1 MPLTLDDILS
11 APSDPDELNKHLI
24 GRGLIPSP
32 IEAPPAIAPA
42 TVGPLS
48 PVTPV
53 VKPMTPPNPGAPLRK
68 EPQIDMSVMNET
80 GEAPALAGGIPG
92 MGGGGNIVAPMVP
105 PAAPT
110 AKESVAAGMALH
122 PLSAKEEGKRQ
133 FHELRP
139 QLTADPGSAEYSHQ
153 KLAQMEFDKAHP
165 WGGDISAHP
174 GLLGKIGH
182 IAAKVG
188 NIAGDVLAP
197 GVMANI
203 PGTDINKQIQEADT
217 KRELTERTAAEQ
229 EGVTKG
235 LQQEESKTRGEEAK
249 TKLAKEQSEQ
259 NLEKDSEGNI
269 TGWKDAQGKLHG
281 LDEEG
286 TPQGV
291 KDIAEAT
298 MNKPHFEKMANGDVV
313 QITPGKAGQPATS
326 TVVAHADPKIE
337 TELTTRTVN
346 GQEHHILLNKQ
357 TGQDIKD
364 LGAFKTEA
372 NPAKELAKEK
382 ADEEPVIGFDK
393 NGVQRL
399 MPRGQAQKEGLTHL
413 VKSSPKDRADSEQN
427 TAALND
433 MGAKVKNA
441 FESSKAI
448 DKLGMTQK
456 TLIQSALRGHPDDY
470 SVRLAISMMAPEA
483 QKYVQDVFSLR
494 EAALAL
500 PKQTTGGS
508 RVSEPQANALFNTV
522 PGSSGDH
529 KYREGQ
535 LRKFDENL
543 TRLWKKVP
551 LVEGNEPERAFPEE
565 KKGGGGEAKPPRE
578 PKPGMKWQQNKKTN
592 EFREVPENQ

>member
-1 MPLTLDDILS
+1 MPLTLDDILA

-24 GRGLIPSP
+24 GRGLIPP
-32 IEAPPAIAPA
+32 IVAAPPAIAPA
-42 TVGPLS
+42 TVGALS
-48 PVTPV
+48 PVAPA
-53 VKPMTPPNPGAPLRK
+53 VKPMTPPKTDWLARETGGIHPLRP
-68 EPQIDMSVMNET
+68 EPTMDMS
-80 GEAPALAGGIPG
+80 EAPELGGTPPGGAGAGIVKP
-92 MGGGGNIVAPMVP
+92 MSPVAP
-105 PAAPT
+105 T
-110 AKESVAAGMALH
+110 RKESIAA
-122 PLSAKEEGKRQ
+122 GKRQ
-133 FHELRP
+133 FQEMRP
-139 QLTADPGSAEYSHQ
+139 PLTADPGSAEFSHQ
-153 KLAQMEFDKAHP
+153 KLAQIEFDKAHP
-165 WGGDISAHP
+165 WGGDISAQP

-203 PGTDINKQIQEADT
+203 PGTDINKRIQEADT
-217 KRELTERTAAEQ
+217 KRELTQRTAAEQ

-235 LQQEESKTRGEEAK
+235 LQQEETKTHGEEAK
-249 TKLAKEQSEQ
+249 TKLAKEQNEQ
-259 NLEKDSEGNI
+259 NLEKDTEGNI

-286 TPQGV
+286 TPQGI

-298 MNKPHFEKMANGDVV
+298 QNKPHFEKLTNGDIV
-313 QITPGKAGQPATS
+313 QVTPGKGGTPATS
-326 TVVAHADPKIE
+326 TVVHKGDPKVE
-337 TELTTRTVN
+337 TDLTTRTVG
-346 GQEHHILLNKQ
+346 GQEHHILVNKG
-357 TGQDIKD
+357 TGQDIKA

-393 NGVQRL
+393 NGIQRL

-413 VKSSPKDRADSEQN
+413 VKSSPKDRADAEQN

-448 DKLGMTQK
+448 DKLGMGQK

-470 SVRLAISMMAPEA
+470 SVRMAVSMMAPEA
-483 QKYVQDVFSLR
+483 QKYVQDIFSLR

-529 KYREGQ
+529 KFREGQ

-551 LVEGNEPERAFPEE
+551 LVEGNEPERAFSEE
-565 KKGGGGEAKPPRE
+565 GKKAGGGGPPHEAKS
-578 PKPGMKWQQNKKTN
+578 GMKWQQNKKTG
-592 EFREVPENQ
+592 EYREVPENQ

>member
-1 MPLTLDDILS
+1 MVKPGAMDSIEGALNPGEAAPLVPPKKTDWLARETGGIHPLRPEPTMDM
-11 APSDPDELNKHLI
+11 A
-24 GRGLIPSP
+24 
-32 IEAPPAIAPA
+32 EAPELGSA
-42 TVGPLS
+42 TPGAGAGL
-48 PVTPV
+48 
-53 VKPMTPPNPGAPLRK
+53 VKPM
-68 EPQIDMSVMNET
+68 I
-80 GEAPALAGGIPG
+80 
-92 MGGGGNIVAPMVP
+92 P

-110 AKESVAAGMALH
+110 GKESIAAGMEQHLG
-122 PLSAKEEGKRQ
+122 LSAKEEGKRQ
-133 FHELRP
+133 FQEMRP
-139 QLTADPGSAEYSHQ
+139 QLTADPGSAEYSRQ

-203 PGTDINKQIQEADT
+203 PGTDINKQIQEGDV
-217 KRELTERTAAEQ
+217 KRELTQRTAAEQ
-229 EGVTKG
+229 EGETKG
-235 LQQEESKTRGEEAK
+235 LQQEEAKTR
-249 TKLAKEQSEQ
+249 LAKEQNEQ
-259 NLEKDSEGNI
+259 SLEKDSQGNV
-269 TGWKDAQGKLHG
+269 TGWTDAQGKKHSLE
-281 LDEEG
+281 EEG
-286 TPQGV
+286 TPQAI
-291 KDIAEAT
+291 KDIAEAS
-298 MNKPHFEKMANGDVV
+298 KGKKEGPQLEKTTNGDIV
-313 QITPGKAGQPATS
+313 QITTDKDGKATS
-326 TVVAHADPKIE
+326 NVVYKGDPKVE
-337 TELTTRTVN
+337 TDLTTRTVG
-346 GQEHHILLNKQ
+346 GQEHHILVDKK
-357 TGQDIKD
+357 TGADIKD
-364 LGAFKTEA
+364 LGAFKTEV

-448 DKLGMTQK
+448 DKLGMGQK

-470 SVRLAISMMAPEA
+470 SVRMAISLMAPEA

-529 KYREGQ
+529 KFREGQ

-551 LVEGNEPERAFPEE
+551 LVEGNEPERAFNEE
-565 KKGGGGEAKPPRE
+565 KGGTGGAKGGAIAAPAAGTVVDGHRFKGGDPRD
-578 PKPGMKWQQNKKTN
+578 KKN
-592 EFREVPENQ
+592 WEKQ